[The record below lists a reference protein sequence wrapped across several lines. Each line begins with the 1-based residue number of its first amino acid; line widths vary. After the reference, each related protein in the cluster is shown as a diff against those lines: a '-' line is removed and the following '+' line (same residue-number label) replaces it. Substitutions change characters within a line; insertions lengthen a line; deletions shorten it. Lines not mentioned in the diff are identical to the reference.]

1 MNRSEKS
8 LHGLGAEFPTASSLL
23 HAAKKV
29 QALGF
34 RRWDVYSPF
43 PVHGM
48 DHAMGF
54 KRSRVSLFSLIGG
67 FIGLGTAF
75 ALIYYTSALNYPLI
89 TQGKPYFAL
98 EPSLPIF
105 FELTILLTAFG
116 TVLGLL
122 LLTLLPRFHHPVFN
136 WDRFQRVTDDGFF
149 IVLEAADPQFSNETT
164 RKFLQEIGGTHISE
178 IFQDPETTP
187 HPARPTSEV
196 FS

>member
-8 LHGLGAEFPTASSLL
+8 LHGLGAEFPTAASLL
-23 HAAKKV
+23 HAAEKV

-149 IVLEAADPQFSNETT
+149 IVLEAADPQFSNEAS
-164 RKFLQEIGGTHISE
+164 RKVLQEIGGTHIAE

-187 HPARPTSEV
+187 HPARPSSEV
-196 FS
+196 VS

>member
-8 LHGLGAEFPTASSLL
+8 LHGLGAEFPTAASLL

-149 IVLEAADPQFSNETT
+149 IVLEAADPQFSNETS

-178 IFQDPETTP
+178 ILQDPETTP

>member
-8 LHGLGAEFPTASSLL
+8 LHGLGAEFPTAASLL

-149 IVLEAADPQFSNETT
+149 IVLEAADPQFSEEAS
-164 RKFLQEIGGTHISE
+164 RKVLQEIGGTHISE

-187 HPARPTSEV
+187 HPARPSSEV
-196 FS
+196 AS

>member
-8 LHGLGAEFPTASSLL
+8 LHGLGAEFPTAASLL

-149 IVLEAADPQFSNETT
+149 IVLEAADPQFSEEAS
-164 RKFLQEIGGTHISE
+164 RKVLQEIGGSHISE

-187 HPARPTSEV
+187 HPTHPNSEV
-196 FS
+196 VS

>member
-8 LHGLGAEFPTASSLL
+8 LHGLGAEFPTAASLL

-149 IVLEAADPQFSNETT
+149 IVLEAADPQFSNEAS
-164 RKFLQEIGGTHISE
+164 RKVLQEIGGTHISE
-178 IFQDPETTP
+178 IFQDPETSP
-187 HPARPTSEV
+187 HPARPNSEV
-196 FS
+196 VS

>member
-8 LHGLGAEFPTASSLL
+8 LHGLGAEFPTAASLL

-149 IVLEAADPQFSNETT
+149 IVLEAADPQFSNEAS
-164 RKFLQEIGGTHISE
+164 RKVLQEIGGTHISE

-187 HPARPTSEV
+187 HPARPSSEV
-196 FS
+196 VS